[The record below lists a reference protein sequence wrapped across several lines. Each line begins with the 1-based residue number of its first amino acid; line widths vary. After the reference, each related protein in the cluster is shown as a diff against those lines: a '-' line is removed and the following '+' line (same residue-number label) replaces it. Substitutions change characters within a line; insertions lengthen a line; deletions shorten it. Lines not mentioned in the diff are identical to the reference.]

1 MNELSALT
9 RDERLASFARAVLPF
24 IGRKPQLDLLD
35 HCLQETLAGHPQLV
49 LVQGDAGVGKTRLL
63 KEIRAVALRYGVNAC
78 YGRCYED
85 LALPYLPFVESLF
98 SQLQEIPGDVQRTLG
113 ADMEVINQF
122 LHRDNGAPPATG
134 PSLSAQVE

>member
-1 MNELSALT
+1 MNELSVLT
-9 RDERLASFARAVLPF
+9 RDERLVGFVRAVPPF
-24 IGRKPQLDLLD
+24 IGRKSQLDLLD
-35 HCLQETLAGHPQLV
+35 RCLQETLAGHPQLV
-49 LVQGDAGVGKTRLL
+49 LVQGEAGVGKTRLL
-63 KEIRAVALRYGVNAC
+63 KEIRAVALRHGVNAC
-78 YGRCYED
+78 YGRCYAD